1 MAQDFQ
7 SAFNVGESDRFINM
21 VDSGGV
27 ALASIQGLY
36 TILQEKEREIVDLKK
51 ENLEL
56 KEEMRDIGKR
66 LAVIE
71 HQTPK

>member
-7 SAFNVGESDRFINM
+7 AAFNVGESDRFINM

-36 TILQEKEREIVDLKK
+36 SILQEKDKEIRSLKN

-56 KEEMRDIGKR
+56 KEEIRDIGKR
-66 LAVIE
+66 LAAIE
-71 HQTPK
+71 NQIPK

>member
-1 MAQDFQ
+1 
-7 SAFNVGESDRFINM
+7 M

-36 TILQEKEREIVDLKK
+36 SILQEKEKEIRSLKN

-56 KEEMRDIGKR
+56 KQEIRDIGKR
-66 LAVIE
+66 LAAIE
-71 HQTPK
+71 HQIPK

>member
-1 MAQDFQ
+1 
-7 SAFNVGESDRFINM
+7 M

-36 TILQEKEREIVDLKK
+36 TILQEKEKEIRNLKN

-56 KEEMRDIGKR
+56 KEEIRDIGKR
-66 LAVIE
+66 LAAIE
-71 HQTPK
+71 SQTAK